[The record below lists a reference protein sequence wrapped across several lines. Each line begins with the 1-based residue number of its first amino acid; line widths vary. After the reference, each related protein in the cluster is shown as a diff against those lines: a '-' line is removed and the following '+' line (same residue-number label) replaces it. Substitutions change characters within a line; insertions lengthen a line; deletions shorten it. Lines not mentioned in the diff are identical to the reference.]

1 MILILKRIMESNP
14 LLKKVALTIYN
25 PTLGAYLKQKE
36 NKNFLENG
44 QKTLEQANLVFKEIG
59 VDYWLEFGTLLG
71 AIRNK
76 SFIKHDFD
84 LDLGMFLHDY
94 SPDHEKIF
102 NKYGFKKTKLFTIDD
117 GRYGREETY
126 TYLGVS
132 LDIFYFTK
140 KNDTKA
146 YCHLFVPLE
155 GKSAAK
161 TMLELGGLVPKEFLL
176 TIEKLGDTK
185 FLGRKYPVPLACDK
199 HLIDIYGSD
208 YMIENPAWVTTREM
222 NPSITILNDKVG
234 VFKSP

>member
-1 MILILKRIMESNP
+1 MIYFIL
-14 LLKKVALTIYN
+14 
-25 PTLGAYLKQKE
+25 Q
-36 NKNFLENG
+36 
-44 QKTLEQANLVFKEIG
+44 
-59 VDYWLEFGTLLG
+59 
-71 AIRNK
+71 
-76 SFIKHDFD
+76 
-84 LDLGMFLHDY
+84 
-94 SPDHEKIF
+94 
-102 NKYGFKKTKLFTIDD
+102 
-117 GRYGREETY
+117 
-126 TYLGVS
+126 
-132 LDIFYFTK
+132 K